1 MTEISAGDWITWSAS
16 AIAGVS
22 ALIALLARRDSKK
35 SADAAEKSANVAEK
49 SLFALERPYL
59 HILDVEKIERVET
72 DNGIASNVA
81 FSIANY
87 GKIPAII
94 TKVYYGIAT
103 DPSGTLLSNLAGDE
117 LSGLFVNK
125 VVPSGEIRPQKIELA
140 EGAATFFSG
149 GMVTRGESSGKFFW
163 IEIYYRGLFKEHRSF
178 FSWEFNP
185 YGLRLNQVNIAI
197 S

>member
-1 MTEISAGDWITWSAS
+1 MSEFISWLALVMAGI
-16 AIAGVS
+16 S
-22 ALIALLARRDSKK
+22 ALIALLARRDSQK
-35 SADAAEKSANVAEK
+35 SANAAEKSANLAET

-59 HILDVEKIERVET
+59 HILDVEKIERVQT
-72 DNGIASNVA
+72 DKGIVNNVA

-87 GKIPAII
+87 GKVPAII
-94 TKVYYGIAT
+94 TKFYYGIST
-103 DPSGTLLSNLAGDE
+103 EPYGTILSNLAGDE

-125 VVPSGEIRPQKIELA
+125 GLPPGEIRPHKIELA
-140 EGAATFFSG
+140 EGATTFFSG
-149 GMVTRGESSGKFFW
+149 GTVAKGESSGKFFW
-163 IEIYYRGLFKEHRSF
+163 IEIFYRGLFKEHRSF